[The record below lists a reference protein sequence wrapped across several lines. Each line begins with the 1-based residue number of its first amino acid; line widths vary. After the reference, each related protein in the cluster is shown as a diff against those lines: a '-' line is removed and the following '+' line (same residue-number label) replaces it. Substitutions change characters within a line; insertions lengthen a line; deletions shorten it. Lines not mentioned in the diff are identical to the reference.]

1 MPLAAALPY
10 IIGGATTVASSVYGA
25 NQAKKGVNAQVE
37 AGDRAALMEQQSA
50 DKQLALQREIWEKQ
64 QADYKPYLEQGTWG
78 INRLGD
84 LMRNQTPAYNSS
96 SGFNATIPMGM
107 GGVAIIGDGG
117 TRKPTPNANGGQLNN
132 PFDSY
137 LASKGVSNKF
147 DSSNTRLDSLMK
159 QGSGQ
164 LNNPFDSYLASK
176 GVSNKFD
183 SSNTRLDSLMKQGSG
198 QLNNPFDS
206 YLASKGVSN
215 KFDSSNTRLDSLMK
229 QGSGQLNNPFDSYLA
244 SKGLAGGKFDT
255 SNPAYQFQLKQGQ
268 QALDR
273 SSAARGMGYSGAQMK
288 ASQEY
293 GQGLASQQYDKEYN
307 RASGEFGDYYRMAGN
322 EYDRANQQHTNEYN
336 RASGEFGDYYRMA
349 GNEYDRANQQ
359 HTNEYNRASG
369 EFGDYYRMAGNE
381 YDRANQQYTNE
392 YNRASGEFGDY
403 FNRLAGLSQGG
414 QQAAGSMA
422 NAGSQYANSASNT
435 FGNLSNA
442 QTSILGQQAN
452 ARASGYAANA
462 NALSGGL
469 NSLTNLYG
477 MSKYG
482 GGNKNS
488 LSSWLNS
495 DM

>member
-10 IIGGATTVASSVYGA
+10 IIGGATVASSVYGA

-64 QADYKPYLEQGTWG
+64 QADYKPYLEQGTYG

-84 LMRNQTPAYNSS
+84 LMRNQSAMPQAQQSSQHYLPNGQLSVARPQKPAQTGGVLSS
-96 SGFNATIPMGM
+96 LDSVNWNKGNGFTSAPSKTLASLSDVNWGSGFGSAAPLGFGLFGANIL
-107 GGVAIIGDGG
+107 GDG
-117 TRKPTPNANGGQLNN
+117 TANTSQPVNPLIPNYDVMNTVPDFSMPIAQQAQAQTKPTTQAQAQATQYQNNANGGFLNN

-147 DSSNTRLDSLMK
+147 DSSNTRLD
-159 QGSGQ
+159 
-164 LNNPFDSYLASK
+164 
-176 GVSNKFD
+176 
-183 SSNTRLDSLMKQGSG
+183 R
-198 QLNNPFDS
+198 
-206 YLASKGVSN
+206 
-215 KFDSSNTRLDSLMK
+215 LMK

-322 EYDRANQQHTNEYN
+322 EYDRANQQ
-336 RASGEFGDYYRMA
+336 
-349 GNEYDRANQQ
+349 
-359 HTNEYNRASG
+359 
-369 EFGDYYRMAGNE
+369 
-381 YDRANQQYTNE
+381 YTNE

-452 ARASGYAANA
+452 ARASGYAGQANA
-462 NALSGGL
+462 ITGGL

>member
-1 MPLAAALPY
+1 MPNPMVAMTGGSLAS
-10 IIGGATTVASSVYGA
+10 GAYNA
-25 NQAKKGVNAQVE
+25 NQAQKGAKAQIE
-37 AGDRAALMEQQSA
+37 AGDRAAIMEQQSA
-50 DKQLALQREIWEKQ
+50 DKQLELQREIWEKQ
-64 QADYKPYLEQGTWG
+64 QADYKDYLDQGTWG

-84 LMRNQTPAYNSS
+84 LMRNQSATPQVQKTAQ
-96 SGFNATIPMGM
+96 T
-107 GGVAIIGDGG
+107 GGVLSNLNNVNWNKGNGFTSAPAKTSQPVNPLIPNYDVFN
-117 TRKPTPNANGGQLNN
+117 TVPDFSMPVSQQAQAQAQAKPLTQTQTQTQTPQYQNNANGGFLNN

-147 DSSNTRLDSLMK
+147 DPSNTRLASLMS

-164 LNNPFDSYLASK
+164 LNNPFD
-176 GVSNKFD
+176 
-183 SSNTRLDSLMKQGSG
+183 T
-198 QLNNPFDS
+198 
-206 YLASKGVSN
+206 
-215 KFDSSNTRLDSLMK
+215 
-229 QGSGQLNNPFDSYLA
+229 YLA

-255 SNPAYQFQLKQGQ
+255 NNPAYQFQLKQGQ

-307 RASGEFGDYYRMAGN
+307 RASGEFGDYYRL
-322 EYDRANQQHTNEYN
+322 
-336 RASGEFGDYYRMA
+336 
-349 GNEYDRANQQ
+349 
-359 HTNEYNRASG
+359 
-369 EFGDYYRMAGNE
+369 AGNE

-422 NAGSQYANSASNT
+422 QAGSQYANNASNT

-442 QTSILGQQAN
+442 QTNILGQQAN
-452 ARASGYAANA
+452 ARASGYAGQANA
-462 NALSGGL
+462 VTGGL

-477 MSKYG
+477 MSKWG
-482 GGNKNS
+482 K
-488 LSSWLNS
+488 
-495 DM
+495 

>member
-10 IIGGATTVASSVYGA
+10 IIGGAATVASSVYGA
-25 NQAKKGVNAQVE
+25 NQAKKGVNAQIE

-64 QADYKPYLEQGTWG
+64 QTDYKPYLEQGQYG
-78 INRLGD
+78 INTLG
-84 LMRNQTPAYNSS
+84 N
-96 SGFNATIPMGM
+96 
-107 GGVAIIGDGG
+107 
-117 TRKPTPNANGGQLNN
+117 
-132 PFDSY
+132 
-137 LASKGVSNKF
+137 
-147 DSSNTRLDSLMK
+147 LMK
-159 QGSGQ
+159 SGSGQ

-183 SSNTRLDSLMKQGSG
+183 SSNTRLDSLMKQGGG

-288 ASQEY
+288 AAQEF

-336 RASGEFGDYYRMA
+336 RASGEF
-349 GNEYDRANQQ
+349 
-359 HTNEYNRASG
+359 S
-369 EFGDYYRMAGNE
+369 DYYRMAGNE

-469 NSLTNLYG
+469 NSLTNLYS

>member
-10 IIGGATTVASSVYGA
+10 IIGGVATIGSAAYSA

-64 QADYKPYLEQGTWG
+64 QADYKPYLEQGQWS

-84 LMRNQTPAYNSS
+84 LMRNQTSAYDKS

-117 TRKPTPNANGGQLNN
+117 TRKPTNNANGGQLNN
-132 PFDSY
+132 PFDTY

-147 DSSNTRLDSLMK
+147 DSSNTRLDNLMK

-183 SSNTRLDSLMKQGSG
+183 SSNTRLGNLMKS
-198 QLNNPFDS
+198 
-206 YLASKGVSN
+206 
-215 KFDSSNTRLDSLMK
+215 
-229 QGSGQLNNPFDSYLA
+229 GSGQLNNPFDSYLA

-322 EYDRANQQHTNEYN
+322 EYDRANQQY
-336 RASGEFGDYYRMA
+336 
-349 GNEYDRANQQ
+349 
-359 HTNEYNRASG
+359 TNEYNRASG

-442 QTSILGQQAN
+442 QTGILGQQAD

-469 NSLTNLYG
+469 NSLINLYALN
-477 MSKYG
+477 KIYG
-482 GGNKNS
+482 
-488 LSSWLNS
+488 
-495 DM
+495 